1 MAIIYSYQ
9 KAQDILGTD
18 NLLGTSTEYKNGKP
32 KSQTKTFSV
41 QALKNFI
48 NANNVINPQ
57 DLQSVVGEG
66 NTILLPSSTNK
77 GIGITVPDLQN
88 QNSNGVVITVN
99 TQTGIYSAPD
109 AYVAVINGQNPGS
122 LSGFVGGFS
131 TIATGASNYS
141 FVSEHLTGATSSVH
155 YTAINSTGI
164 TSDFINFSTGAAQVF
179 KIDYLGNAT
188 ANSFAKPG
196 GTSSQFLKADG
207 SVDATGYVSKYIK
220 SNESLSLAQRKGD
233 VLYGILDQYTGEEIT
248 LSKVGGTPVVD
259 GIIYFQLGSEYFR
272 RNVNIINPYI
282 FGVKADGVTNDTLAL
297 QAAIDF
303 ASTSDIKEIIFS
315 PSENPYRFTHLD
327 LIGAQYSGISLI
339 GSKGVVFK
347 QILGTRHMEEPYPY
361 PTFAR
366 YNLADGFLLINDG
379 INLPSNPSTFEET
392 AVKDITIDGIT
403 FLNDVVNDEFDEL
416 MHQICAVGV
425 SNFTVK
431 NCEFIGFLGD
441 GIAVTNRVEG
451 GQNIRMN
458 RNVNIIYNSFDGIN
472 RDNRQAVSVYG
483 CDGFSVNYN
492 KIKNTTRPNMP
503 GAIDIEPDNVSTIL
517 RGGEIKGNKLYN
529 IGGNIG
535 AIAITLYNNN
545 VDLNYPDTA
554 PLQAKITVSKNVIV
568 DCTFAAFTV
577 ISPFIYG
584 TSEKYIKSVVF
595 KDNYI
600 SNSGFGYIVNVSDVI
615 IENNFYE
622 NVFFVGDQINAAS
635 YVIIRENTIRNMVG
649 LQGFK
654 IEASS
659 NFITIKDNKF
669 INPEQHCITDN
680 TRGGIIDLTGNWF
693 DNSDVSIVS
702 YVVVAD
708 FNLTYVEVGN
718 SKYNNNRVTGNLD
731 GTMLTN
737 IARMN
742 NLGPITIAVLP
753 KGFPYGESLNEYND
767 GLRNVILKTTR
778 TEESTVL
785 QELIT
790 SDAYET
796 VFTRYAISENEWSEF
811 KPVIT
816 NPITGLLTAG
826 SIPVAVGTTSL
837 ANSIMH
843 DYAEYVAIETDDYP
857 YLKVSNLTD
866 FLNVG
871 ITPTTSVLN
880 SSRGFD
886 FVTND
891 STIALKI
898 IDTEITLPYRP
909 ITRVGAFDI
918 LTRDIATG
926 VVEKKESSFFQKA
939 LSGYTV
945 ATLPAGVLGDTAY
958 VTDATSP
965 TYLGTLVGGGAVK
978 CPVFYNGTNWVSH

>member
-1 MAIIYSYQ
+1 MWPFLNNVTSSCEQNYCTSASSICYTGYNLSCIGVNQNDTLSVALQ
-9 KAQDILGTD
+9 K
-18 NLLGTSTEYKNGKP
+18 
-32 KSQTKTFSV
+32 
-41 QALKNFI
+41 I
-48 NANNVINPQ
+48 NALMCEPI
-57 DLQSVVGEG
+57 
-66 NTILLPSSTNK
+66 TIL
-77 GIGITVPDLQN
+77 
-88 QNSNGVVITVN
+88 
-99 TQTGIYSAPD
+99 
-109 AYVAVINGQNPGS
+109 
-122 LSGFVGGFS
+122 
-131 TIATGASNYS
+131 
-141 FVSEHLTGATSSVH
+141 
-155 YTAINSTGI
+155 
-164 TSDFINFSTGAAQVF
+164 NF
-179 KIDYLGNAT
+179 
-188 ANSFAKPG
+188 
-196 GTSSQFLKADG
+196 
-207 SVDATGYVSKYIK
+207 IK
-220 SNESLSLAQRKGD
+220 SNESLAFAQRKDD

-259 GIIYFQLGSEYFR
+259 GIMFFQLGAEYFV

-282 FGVKADGVTNDTLAL
+282 FGVKADGITDDTLAL

-303 ASTSDIKEIIFS
+303 ASTSDIKEIKFS

-379 INLPSNPSTFEET
+379 VNLPSNPSTFEET

-503 GAIDIEPDNVSTIL
+503 GAIDIEPDNVSTVL

-577 ISPFIYG
+577 ISPFVYG

-635 YVIIRENTIRNMVG
+635 YVIIRENTIRNMIG

-693 DNSDVSIVS
+693 DNSDVSIVAD
-702 YVVVAD
+702 VVVAD
-708 FNLTYVEVGN
+708 FDLTYVEVGN
-718 SKYNNNRVTGNLD
+718 SKYNNNRVTGNLI

-753 KGFPYGESLNEYND
+753 KGFPYGDSLNEYND
-767 GLRNVILKTTR
+767 GFRNIILKTTR

-796 VFTRYAISENEWSEF
+796 IFTRYAISENEWSEF
-811 KPVIT
+811 KPVLT

-826 SIPVAVGTTSL
+826 NIPVATGTTSL

-843 DYAEYVAIETDDYP
+843 DYTEYVAIETEGSP

-886 FVTND
+886 FITND
-891 STIALKI
+891 SPTSTLKI
-898 IDTEITLPYRP
+898 RDN
-909 ITRVGAFDI
+909 RV
-918 LTRDIATG
+918 LVNT
-926 VVEKKESSFFQKA
+926 
-939 LSGYTV
+939 
-945 ATLPAGVLGDTAY
+945 
-958 VTDATSP
+958 VTDNGVDAFQLVGSSITTQYKISALNTAPATATS
-965 TYLGTLVGGGAVK
+965 TGTLGEIRITATHIYVCMA
-978 CPVFYNGTNWVSH
+978 TNTWVRTALTTWT